1 MIEEIL
7 DLKTINKGSEISYI
21 FNFSKIDK
29 VHLQSPS
36 LIKIKKREDRLKHF
50 RNLNKIF
57 EKNKYINQMELTESG
72 FINLTLHL
80 SEVLNYLQ
88 KSEDEVLETIKDT
101 EPKKYILDYGGPNI
115 GKSMHVGHLR
125 PLNIGRAL
133 YNIYK
138 ISGNTCISDIHLGD
152 WGIPIS
158 QILTYCYENKIE
170 INSLS
175 DKDLQEIYPKAS
187 KLASENLEFKKKVA
201 ENLSKLN
208 KKNQNLY
215 NDWQIVSNT
224 TIQSIKNLLLKLN
237 HKFDL
242 FYGES
247 AVVDLIPE
255 MIDNLKNNNL
265 VTLDNGALISKQ
277 KADPPVLILKSDST
291 YLYMTTDLATV
302 LDREQNIS
310 PDEYFYIVDSRQSE
324 HFKQLFLSV
333 KYFNFSK
340 SNFTHIGFGTINDT
354 EGKPFKTRQG
364 DVYPLED
371 LWNDIYQILIKKNN
385 KTNAHVLTNSV
396 LVFSDLLIDRSS
408 NYKFD
413 IEKFTNTE
421 GKTAIYIQY
430 TRVRIKSILKNINK
444 IEYFD
449 KFDKTKLTDA
459 EINLILSILK
469 FSDTFKRSKKN
480 NEPHHLAEYLYE
492 LCQRFNSFYKESRIL
507 DEANIYL
514 QNRRLNILIVCLKII
529 EISFNI
535 LGIETVEEM

>member
-1 MIEEIL
+1 MAIKKLLDGKRLISETNSSSYRQEFNKISQDLNLVDSLEGWKEIFQKLTYWELQLEISDQNMVEIFHMQKDEANQLYSRFIDRNYEEIIQSNEL
-7 DLKTINKGSEISYI
+7 LSHNLLKAELFPELNNQPYFLIVIDNLRYDQWLMLKPIVEDLYSIESEGIYSSIIPTTTQYARNALFAGLSPLEISKRYAHKWVTEEENEGKNLHEDFF
-21 FNFSKIDK
+21 FNENLRRNHLNLKSSYHKIT
-29 VHLQSPS
+29 
-36 LIKIKKREDRLKHF
+36 
-50 RNLNKIF
+50 NLNA
-57 EKNKYINQMELTESG
+57 
-72 FINLTLHL
+72 
-80 SEVLNYLQ
+80 
-88 KSEDEVLETIKDT
+88 
-101 EPKKYILDYGGPNI
+101 
-115 GKSMHVGHLR
+115 GKRLV
-125 PLNIGRAL
+125 
-133 YNIYK
+133 
-138 ISGNTCISDIHLGD
+138 
-152 WGIPIS
+152 
-158 QILTYCYENKIE
+158 Q
-170 INSLS
+170 
-175 DKDLQEIYPKAS
+175 Q
-187 KLASENLEFKKKVA
+187 
-201 ENLSKLN
+201 
-208 KKNQNLY
+208 
-215 NDWQIVSNT
+215 
-224 TIQSIKNLLLKLN
+224 
-237 HKFDL
+237 
-242 FYGES
+242 
-247 AVVDLIPE
+247 
-255 MIDNLKNNNL
+255 IDNLKNNNL

-310 PDEYFYIVDSRQSE
+310 PDEYLYIVDSRQSE

-340 SNFTHIGFGTINDT
+340 SNFKHIGFGTINDT

-449 KFDKTKLTDA
+449 KFDKTNLTDA